1 MTNAGARTWTTDDL
15 REKAPAK
22 VTKGAHVPFAG
33 RHFSKLSDCFDLVRA
48 DGIEPPTFA
57 L

>member
-1 MTNAGARTWTTDDL
+1 MWTTSGL
-15 REKAPAK
+15 REKTPANLPQAPQ
-22 VTKGAHVPFAG
+22 VPFAEG
-33 RHFSKLSDCFDLVRA
+33 HFSKLSDCFDLVRA